1 MAAGKALKMAEGIY
15 DRKNRN
21 ERFRRCGV
29 GISLGDRGKGH
40 PEHGGILNFS
50 FYQNRNFSGLEIEKT
65 AIEN

>member
-1 MAAGKALKMAEGIY
+1 MAAGKALKMAEGIN

-40 PEHGGILNFS
+40 PEHGGILHSIRTGNS
-50 FYQNRNFSGLEIEKT
+50 VLEIEKT